1 MKTTTLKRQFRLW
14 TIVLIL
20 VPSLLVISIY
30 TMEQIKVGK
39 QKSLELLQQRVD
51 SQEFLLNQW
60 LTERMDTVRKLS
72 QLEAFKTLD
81 YPKMTRILYL
91 IQHSN
96 SNFSSLAYINKEGIF
111 QIVTPNRG
119 NHSSP
124 LLGLSYSQEK
134 LPQEEYISNVRIGQY
149 SGVPIINFSFPIY
162 DYDGNFQGLVLGGV
176 RTSMLSPLLSE
187 NWVGETGEIRLV
199 DQQGFML
206 TEPRFASLFRKE
218 GYFTGSS
225 AILNLKLS
233 ASALENI
240 NLGQSGKTTWIDR
253 RGKKIISAYK
263 SMPERGWTLVGKID
277 EEEVTAPIYHQ
288 LLLMASGTILLL
300 LLFIPFGSLLTNH
313 IKRPLD
319 WLIQQSNLIA
329 NEQYEIVESYTSSTK
344 IPKELSILCE
354 NFVKMNHQIN
364 NTVRVLKENEVNL
377 EHKVY
382 ERTIDLSAINT
393 KLAAEIIEHQA
404 TNNALINSRDALLV
418 SEKQYKDLFYHMHNG
433 CAYYKV
439 IVDANE
445 TPIDL
450 EHIHVNS
457 TYARHA
463 NRPASKLIG
472 KSFTEIFPRIHEE
485 SFDWLTTLTTVG
497 ISGKPA
503 KFTTF
508 SKYQQRW
515 YSVSAYSPT
524 NGYTA
529 IITEDLTHYMNFK
542 KEIDRLDRLNLIG
555 NMAAGLAHEIR
566 NPLTVIKGYLQFFK
580 SKLPRHL
587 YDQFSLILSE
597 LQRIETIIT
606 VFLSIA
612 KNKPSELEQQN
623 LNDIIN
629 SIAPLLLTNALKR
642 SMNIEFKQSANLST
656 LLLSEKEI
664 KQLLLNLAMN
674 GLNAMKEHGTLT
686 IETKQQGNEVVLS
699 VTDCGCGIPKD
710 IQEKIF
716 DPFFTTNHEN
726 TGLGLSV
733 CISIAERHHA
743 TIEVSSKE
751 NEGTCFTVIFHG
763 QKIPPKKNQPNLLFE
778 TW

>member
-20 VPSLLVISIY
+20 VPSLLVMSIY
-30 TMEQIKVGK
+30 TIEQIKIGK
-39 QKSLELLQQRVD
+39 QKSLELIQQRVD

-60 LTERMDTVRKLS
+60 LKERMDTVRKLS

-81 YPKMTRILYL
+81 YKKMERILYL

-96 SNFSSLAYINKEGIF
+96 SNFSSLFYINKEGIF
-111 QIVTPNRG
+111 QIVTPNKY
-119 NHSSP
+119 NQPSP
-124 LLGLSYSQEK
+124 LLGLPYSHEK
-134 LPQEEYISNVRIGQY
+134 LPQEEYISNVIIGQHL
-149 SGVPIINFSFPIY
+149 GVPIINFSFPIY
-162 DYDGNFQGLVLGGV
+162 DYDGQFQGLVLGAV

-187 NWVGETGEIRLV
+187 NWIGETGEIRLV

-206 TEPRFASLFRKE
+206 TEPRFSNLFMRQ
-218 GYFTGSS
+218 GYFTGNS
-225 AILNLKLS
+225 AILKLKLS
-233 ASALENI
+233 DSALENI
-240 NLGQSGKTTWIDR
+240 TLGQSGTTTWIDR

-263 SMPERGWTLVGKID
+263 SIPERGWTLIGKID

-300 LLFIPFGSLLTNH
+300 LLFVPLGALLTNH

-329 NEQYEIVESYTSSTK
+329 KEQYEIVESYTPSAK
-344 IPKELSILCE
+344 IPTELSILCE

-364 NTVRVLKENEVNL
+364 NTVQSLKENEINL

-382 ERTIDLSAINT
+382 ERTIDLSAMNAI
-393 KLAAEIIEHQA
+393 LAAEIIEHQA
-404 TNNALINSRDALLV
+404 TTNALLSNRDALLI
-418 SEKQYKDLFYHMHNG
+418 SEKQYKDLFFHMHNG
-433 CAYYKV
+433 CAYCKV
-439 IVDANE
+439 ILDGNGA
-445 TPIDL
+445 PIDL

-457 TYARHA
+457 TYARYA
-463 NRPASKLIG
+463 ARPAIEMIG
-472 KSFTEIFPRIHEE
+472 KYFTEIFPRIHEE
-485 SFDWLTTLTTVG
+485 NFDWLTTLLTVG
-497 ISGKPA
+497 TSGQPA

-508 SKYQQRW
+508 SKFHERW

-524 NGYTA
+524 KGYTA
-529 IITEDLTHYMNFK
+529 IITEDLTQYMNLK
-542 KEIDRLDRLNLIG
+542 KEIDRMDRLNLIG

-580 SKLPRHL
+580 IKLPRHL

-612 KNKPSELEQQN
+612 KNKPSELEEQN

-629 SIAPLLLTNALKR
+629 SIAPLLLTNAVKR
-642 SMNIEFKQSANLST
+642 SMNIEFKQSNKISP

-674 GLNAMKEHGTLT
+674 GLNAMKKHDTLT
-686 IETKQQGNEVVLS
+686 IETKQQGNKVVLS
-699 VTDCGCGIPKD
+699 ITDCGCGISKD

-716 DPFFTTNHEN
+716 DPFFTTNHES

-733 CISIAERHHA
+733 CTSIAERHHA
-743 TIEVSSKE
+743 TIEVASKE
-751 NEGTCFTVIFHG
+751 NEGTCFTVTFHG